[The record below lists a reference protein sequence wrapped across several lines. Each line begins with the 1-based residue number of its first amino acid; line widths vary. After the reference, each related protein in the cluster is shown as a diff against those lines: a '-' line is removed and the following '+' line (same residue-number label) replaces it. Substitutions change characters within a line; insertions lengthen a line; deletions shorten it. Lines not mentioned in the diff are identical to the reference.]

1 MDKLMNASNAS
12 STDSSFKDG
21 EYVFYVVRE
30 ADDKNGYVLRF
41 IGDSPK
47 SKHKIHVNL
56 SICENYRKLYDLRDL
71 RDVGMVVKSKY
82 SPERILDDLYEC
94 EEPGLCEVRN
104 GILYIRRLY
113 SIKNLVK
120 KRVMMLSTVPEV
132 ITEDMKTYRLP
143 EQDFDTGVGTVQWL
157 LNKYADKKSGYNIL
171 NAILY
176 NGKLVDLEWVG
187 GIPTRHNLLDR
198 LQYFT
203 QSVGWTPEE
212 IINYLGT
219 GNIRTED

>member
-21 EYVFYVVRE
+21 EYVFYVVRWLV
-30 ADDKNGYVLRF
+30 DKGSYVLRF

-56 SICENYRKLYDLRDL
+56 SVCENYRKLYDDSTLD
-71 RDVGMVVKSKY
+71 MVVKSKY
-82 SPERILDDLYEC
+82 SPEQILDDLYEC
-94 EEPGLCEVRN
+94 EEPGHCVIRN
-104 GILYIRRLY
+104 GILYIRRLH
-113 SIKNLVK
+113 STKNLVK

-143 EQDFDTGVGTVQWL
+143 EQNFDTGVGTVQWL
-157 LNKYADKKSGYNIL
+157 LNKYADKGSGYNVL
-171 NAILY
+171 VAVLY
-176 NGKLVDLEWVG
+176 NDKLVDLEWERGV
-187 GIPTRHNLLDR
+187 PTRHNLLDR

-219 GNIRTED
+219 GNIKTED